1 LTDRQANIPNHTETR
16 FNLGSMNKMFTAV
29 AILQLVEDGRLRLES
44 TFGKIL
50 PDYPNAA
57 VAKQVTIHHLLTHTS
72 GLGDVFTD
80 QFAANPNQYRS
91 NQDFLPLFVDEPL
104 LFPPGERFLYSNAGY
119 VVLGLIIEK
128 VSGMSYDAYV
138 RQNIFEPSG
147 MSDTAAFSV
156 DDKVPNRAIGYTTQD
171 FYGNETGLLTDN
183 TALMPGKGFAAG
195 GGYSTAPD
203 LLKFGNALFGNR
215 LLSPAAIDLL
225 TTGKVEIGENSQYAY
240 GFLNRAEGE
249 QRMVGHSGGAPGVCS
264 SFNYYPGTGYTVIV
278 LSNSDSDCLEVLDY
292 VKDHPLTQE

>member
-1 LTDRQANIPNHTETR
+1 VPTAPAPATPTFSPTVDELAAFVSHLTEQGRFSGVVLVAEDDIILWEIAAGLADRQANIPNHTETR

-183 TALMPGKGFAAG
+183 TALMPGKALQPGAA
-195 GGYSTAPD
+195 TP
-203 LLKFGNALFGNR
+203 R
-215 LLSPAAIDLL
+215 RQ
-225 TTGKVEIGENSQYAY
+225 T
-240 GFLNRAEGE
+240 
-249 QRMVGHSGGAPGVCS
+249 C
-264 SFNYYPGTGYTVIV
+264 
-278 LSNSDSDCLEVLDY
+278 
-292 VKDHPLTQE
+292 